1 MTDSLKNIKD
11 LIGLINEF
19 SEQVFAANPIYESI
33 GRALKIF
40 YEALHSK
47 YASLF
52 ILNEETFVF
61 DFRAVYPSIAKS
73 LIIADFN
80 RLVDIGVVGKAIET
94 RDMLFYELKNLEF
107 ENSYYVLFPLLAPK
121 SIIAFVLVRLES
133 KSDLENE
140 LFLPTLK
147 LYANLFSF
155 LIRNNQLENSLDKAN
170 SLLEQRIA
178 ARTLSLIQGK
188 RELQEILD
196 SIQSGVMIIDT
207 LTNRIISVNPAAA
220 NLLEAK
226 YEKIVGNA
234 PSVFF
239 NSDEEKKEETAN
251 YIKFSRNFESE
262 IKNSKDEII
271 PILRTSANVTLK
283 DRKYR
288 IESFFDITE
297 QKMAEIALKQSNE
310 LLEMKVQER
319 TEDLQ
324 ILIYKLQSEI
334 KEREKAEEKV
344 RGMLDKEKELN
355 KLKTRFVS
363 MVSHE
368 FKTPLTV
375 ISTSVE
381 LLEQFY
387 NSFSS
392 EEREEYFIRISKSID
407 LMKSLIENVLFIGKS
422 EADNLNI
429 APDKI
434 NLKNLCNKVIEDI
447 KLTLKKGREFVFDYN
462 ASNTHVYLDEKL
474 IEPMLINLLNNA
486 IKYSEEGP
494 VELRVLENCDNLII
508 SVKDYGIGIPAEE
521 QEKIFEAFHRAN
533 NVGNISGTGLEMSI
547 ILKAVELH
555 KGQINIISGID
566 AGTTFTITIPKSNIM
581 N

>member
-107 ENSYYVLFPLLAPK
+107 ENSYYVIFPLLAPK
-121 SIIAFVLVRLES
+121 SIIALVLVRLES
-133 KSDLENE
+133 KSELEAE
-140 LFLPTLK
+140 FFLPTLK
-147 LYANLFSF
+147 FYANLFSF

-239 NSDEEKKEETAN
+239 NFDEEKKEETAN

-288 IESFFDITE
+288 IESFLDITE

-324 ILIYKLQSEI
+324 ILIYKLQNEI

-344 RGMLDKEKELN
+344 REMLDKEKELN

-447 KLTLKKGREFVFDYN
+447 KLTLKKRREFVFDYN
-462 ASNTHVYLDEKL
+462 ASNTHAYLDEKL

-486 IKYSEEGP
+486 IKYSEEGH

-533 NVGNISGTGLEMSI
+533 NVGNISGTGLGMSI

>member
-1 MTDSLKNIKD
+1 
-11 LIGLINEF
+11 
-19 SEQVFAANPIYESI
+19 
-33 GRALKIF
+33 
-40 YEALHSK
+40 
-47 YASLF
+47 
-52 ILNEETFVF
+52 
-61 DFRAVYPSIAKS
+61 
-73 LIIADFN
+73 
-80 RLVDIGVVGKAIET
+80 
-94 RDMLFYELKNLEF
+94 
-107 ENSYYVLFPLLAPK
+107 
-121 SIIAFVLVRLES
+121 
-133 KSDLENE
+133 
-140 LFLPTLK
+140 
-147 LYANLFSF
+147 
-155 LIRNNQLENSLDKAN
+155 
-170 SLLEQRIA
+170 
-178 ARTLSLIQGK
+178 
-188 RELQEILD
+188 
-196 SIQSGVMIIDT
+196 MIIDT

-262 IKNSKDEII
+262 IKNSKAEII

-288 IESFFDITE
+288 IESFLDITE

-324 ILIYKLQSEI
+324 ILIYKLQNEI

-344 RGMLDKEKELN
+344 REMLDKEKELN

-392 EEREEYFIRISKSID
+392 EEREEYFTRISKSID

-434 NLKNLCNKVIEDI
+434 NLKNLCSKVIEDI
-447 KLTLKKGREFVFDYN
+447 KLTLKKRREFIFDYN

-533 NVGNISGTGLEMSI
+533 NVGNISGTGLGMSI

-566 AGTTFTITIPKSNIM
+566 TGTTFTITIPKSNIM
-581 N
+581 S

>member
-1 MTDSLKNIKD
+1 MKNIKD

-52 ILNEETFVF
+52 ILNEETLVF

-80 RLVDIGVVGKAIET
+80 RLVDIGVVGKAVEN

-107 ENSYYVLFPLLAPK
+107 ENSYYLLFPLLAPN
-121 SIIAFVLVRLES
+121 SIIAIVLVRLES
-133 KSDLENE
+133 KSELEKE

-147 LYANLFSF
+147 FYANLFSF
-155 LIRNNQLENSLDKAN
+155 LVRNNQLENSLDKAN

-262 IKNSKDEII
+262 IKNSKAEII

-288 IESFFDITE
+288 IESFLDITE

-324 ILIYKLQSEI
+324 ILIYKLQNEI

-344 RGMLDKEKELN
+344 REMLDKEKELN

-392 EEREEYFIRISKSID
+392 EEREEYFTRISKSID

-434 NLKNLCNKVIEDI
+434 NLKNLCSKVIEDI
-447 KLTLKKGREFVFDYN
+447 KLTLKKRREFIFDYN

-533 NVGNISGTGLEMSI
+533 NVGNISGTGLGMSI

-566 AGTTFTITIPKSNIM
+566 TGTTFTITIPKSNIM
-581 N
+581 S